1 MPVTRFPARG
11 RWPGWCC
18 ARCGTIS
25 GRRSAASAY
34 GREWN
39 ALASYPVA
47 KRVLLTAKLA
57 RYEADAFGTD
67 TTKLWFQI
75 EAKF

>member
-1 MPVTRFPARG
+1 
-11 RWPGWCC
+11 
-18 ARCGTIS
+18 
-25 GRRSAASAY
+25 
-34 GREWN
+34 
-39 ALASYPVA
+39 LASYPVG

-67 TTKLWFQI
+67 TTKLWLQI